1 MAIRTYVDGGVLGG
15 VGKLWRFNTVQYVY
29 NVTRETGT
37 LNVHDRRSGAS
48 TIIVTNR
55 IGINAIMVAMASL
68 LLCAFAS
75 IIRLPLRACAFHEA
89 F

>member
-1 MAIRTYVDGGVLGG
+1 
-15 VGKLWRFNTVQYVY
+15 
-29 NVTRETGT
+29 
-37 LNVHDRRSGAS
+37 
-48 TIIVTNR
+48 
-55 IGINAIMVAMASL
+55 MVAMASL